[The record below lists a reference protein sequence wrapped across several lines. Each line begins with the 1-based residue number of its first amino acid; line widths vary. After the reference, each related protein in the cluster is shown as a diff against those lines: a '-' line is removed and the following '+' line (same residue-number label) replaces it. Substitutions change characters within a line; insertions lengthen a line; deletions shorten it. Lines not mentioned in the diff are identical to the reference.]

1 MSNNIKWIVTLI
13 IVGVVATGA
22 VFVWNNKDTGS
33 EPDNSLVGVNGSQS
47 ESEEDQDQIQEASDN
62 QSDSIDQ
69 QTTSQDNGSQAE
81 SGYID
86 YDPAQLARADNG
98 DVVLFFHA
106 SWCPTCK
113 ILDQSLTNTDFLS
126 TGITVMKLDYDTQTE
141 LKNRYGVTSQHTLVQ
156 VDSQGNLIKS
166 WRGSYNLSQIE
177 QELNS

>member
-1 MSNNIKWIVTLI
+1 MNNKIKWII
-13 IVGVVATGA
+13 GSIAIGVVLVTA
-22 VFVWNNKDTGS
+22 VFIFSNKDRDIQPS
-33 EPDNSLVGVNGSQS
+33 DSAVGISSQS
-47 ESEEDQDQIQEASDN
+47 ESEAMQEQEEQEESVQA
-62 QSDSIDQ
+62 QVDSSDQ
-69 QTTSQDNGSQAE
+69 QSVGQSSLEAE

-106 SWCPTCK
+106 GWCPTCK

-126 TGITVMKLDYDTQTE
+126 TGITVMKLDYDSETE
-141 LKNRYGVTSQHTLVQ
+141 LKNQYGVTSQHTLVQ

-177 QELNS
+177 QELAS